1 MAHLQRKRRASK
13 EQVADDFSGRL
24 VAVRSP
30 GDGATEAFRTL
41 RTNILYALLDTSPK
55 VIVVTSTGP
64 KEGKST
70 ICANLG
76 VLLAQ
81 ADKSTLILDCD
92 FRKPAM
98 HKIFGLPNV
107 WGVVDV
113 LVGEPSL
120 QEIWQEPL
128 PGLKVGTA
136 GSIPPNPAELLG
148 SERLPE
154 LLNQTR
160 QEFDYVLLDA
170 PPTQMFSDPMILS
183 TQSEGVLLVI
193 DSQNTRKGSV
203 KQSIRSLKA
212 VGANVLGT
220 VMNNVETPKAV
231 YYRYGYTDK

>member
-13 EQVADDFSGRL
+13 KQVTDDLSGHL
-24 VAVRSP
+24 VASTSP
-30 GDGATEAFRTL
+30 GDRATEAFRTL
-41 RTNILYALLDTSPK
+41 RTNILYALIDTSPK
-55 VIVVTSTGP
+55 VIVVTSPGP

-98 HKIFGLPNV
+98 HKIFGLPNL

-120 QEIWQEPL
+120 QEICQEPL

-148 SERLPE
+148 SERLAE
-154 LLNQTR
+154 LLNQAR
-160 QEFDYVLLDA
+160 QEFDYVLLDVA
-170 PPTQMFSDPMILS
+170 PTQMFTDPMILS
-183 TQSEGVLLVI
+183 TQAEGVLLVI

-203 KQSIRSLKA
+203 RQSMRSLQA

-220 VMNNVETPKAV
+220 VMNYVETPQV
-231 YYRYGYTDK
+231 GYYRYGYTDK